1 MKHEALNKEF
11 FQGNEEMYE
20 IYDNILKVCK
30 DHCSKDLEKRLSHLT
45 KDQAEVIKMCLRLD
59 PKNRAG
65 VQQLLSSKLFAKIRN
80 THLETK
86 VVHEFQVKIDS
97 YQYDTEE
104 AATDLS
110 VNQLKKYIIK
120 YATKIKNKDV

>member
-1 MKHEALNKEF
+1 MGVILFDLFTSVQQTSSKRLFSSVKIDKLFEIENLDEQLVGIINTMKHEALNKEF

-65 VQQLLSSKLFAKIRN
+65 VQ
-80 THLETK
+80 
-86 VVHEFQVKIDS
+86 
-97 YQYDTEE
+97 
-104 AATDLS
+104 
-110 VNQLKKYIIK
+110 
-120 YATKIKNKDV
+120 